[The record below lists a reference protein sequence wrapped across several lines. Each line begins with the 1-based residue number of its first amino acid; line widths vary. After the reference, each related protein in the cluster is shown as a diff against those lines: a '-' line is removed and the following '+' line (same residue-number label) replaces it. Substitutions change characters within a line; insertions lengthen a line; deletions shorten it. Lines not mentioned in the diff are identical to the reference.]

1 MVSPWIENTAI
12 VKKETSPL
20 PSDFK
25 FVNSG
30 SSERHYINL
39 NVHRTA
45 LHCTIHRQFTMKLLS
60 KALILVTV
68 ATTTCSAAPSKF
80 DCSRTKKVIDGMQ
93 KMYDYGKGTWQGGSP
108 PPSTWNDAN
117 ALTALCDYMKEDTF
131 AAGQYSS
138 VLDNTFLKVQQDNLK
153 DNNTAQSQLKQHP
166 TPALP
171 EGFINEFYDD
181 IGWWALGWIRA
192 YEVTNKDQ
200 FLKAAE
206 QIFERMASA
215 WEDSKCNG
223 GVWWTTEKSYKNAI
237 TNELFL
243 SLAAQLAN
251 TIPDKKDYYVK
262 WAKRELDWFKGTG
275 MINGDNI
282 VNDGLDMN
290 TCKNNKQT
298 VWTYNQGVILGGL
311 VALDKANPNK
321 EYIDLA
327 TKIADAAI
335 KKMAPG
341 NILKEECEPNCGG
354 GSTFKGVFIRNL
366 IDLYKK
372 TNKNEYKTVI
382 LTSASSLW
390 DKGRYENNNTF
401 GDAWGGPKSD
411 ITIMS
416 ESSASDLFVAAYK
429 ASDC

>member
-1 MVSPWIENTAI
+1 MN
-12 VKKETSPL
+12 
-20 PSDFK
+20 
-25 FVNSG
+25 
-30 SSERHYINL
+30 
-39 NVHRTA
+39 
-45 LHCTIHRQFTMKLLS
+45 LLS
-60 KALILVTV
+60 RTLFFV
-68 ATTTCSAAPSKF
+68 AIATTCSAAPSKF
-80 DCSRTKKVIDGMQ
+80 DCSRTKDVIDGMQ
-93 KMYDYGKGTWQGGSP
+93 KMYDFGKGAWQGGSP

-117 ALTALCDYMKEDTF
+117 AMTALCDYMKASPL

-153 DNNTAQSQLKQHP
+153 DNDTAKSELQKHP

-192 YEVTNKDQ
+192 YEVTKKDQ
-200 FLKAAE
+200 FLKAAT

-215 WEDSKCNG
+215 WDDSKCNG

-243 SLAAQLAN
+243 SVAAQLAN
-251 TIPDKKDYYVK
+251 NVPDKKDYYVK
-262 WAKRELDWFKGTG
+262 WAKKELDWFKGTG
-275 MINGDNI
+275 MINEQDI

-311 VALDKANPNK
+311 VELNKASPNQ

-341 NILKEECEPNCGG
+341 NVLKEDCEPNCGG
-354 GSTFKGVFIRNL
+354 GATFKGVFIRNL
-366 IDLYKK
+366 VDLYKK
-372 TNKNEYKTVI
+372 TNKNEYKQVI

-390 DKGRYENNNTF
+390 DKGRYDSNNTF

-411 ITIMS
+411 ITVMS

-429 ASDC
+429 VSDC